1 MTEEVQEVKEVKE
14 EAVPFDLLE
23 NLGEAGGV
31 AFTSLRHYRYNDDGE
46 VEMLEV
52 SVTGRGRN
60 AREAFDNLGDV
71 IKYAIAKGWNPY
83 KKISSAPARV
93 KAQEAPVGQAVPAV
107 PAVPAGNPKAPAP
120 APATSNEPVLVPL
133 EENVINATKLVV
145 TPRPDGKVSLAFF
158 AEGHKWADITKVC
171 SIEQAIATLAPIGGF
186 TAEHLQAVATYEP
199 ISAHISWVESEKL
212 NAAGNPYKNI
222 VAITAG

>member
-1 MTEEVQEVKEVKE
+1 MTEEVKEVKEVKE
-14 EAVPFDLLE
+14 EEFQHLE

-31 AFTSLRHYRYNDDGE
+31 AFASLRHYRYNDDGE

-107 PAVPAGNPKAPAP
+107 PAAPVVQKP
-120 APATSNEPVLVPL
+120 VEPVYEPL
-133 EENVINATKLVV
+133 QGQENVIDATKLVV

-158 AEGHKWADITKVC
+158 SEGHKWADITKVC
-171 SIEQAIATLAPIGGF
+171 SVADAVKTLAPIGGF
-186 TAEHLQAVATYEP
+186 AAEHLQALTTYEP
-199 ISAHISWVESEKL
+199 ISAHITWVESEKK
-212 NAAGNPYKNI
+212 NSAGNPYKNI
-222 VAITAG
+222 VSITAG